1 MRFMLTEE
9 EREYIQDQLYIDL
22 GGVGAVR
29 ANLSSA
35 LPNYLQLQLP
45 EGLLPGLLIA
55 KAIDLCIEDG
65 YNSQPPTLY
74 NFLRTLLPH
83 DGRVSRVLTR
93 LNAPPPAATVALV
106 DAFDAVLLDTRLPF
120 LGRQSAR
127 NYLRALLQA
136 SPRQP
141 IVVINGRDDSGKTY
155 TTELIRHARRYH
167 TSVLLCHVEIGE
179 KEGASAGPH
188 ELASDIITQLGGN
201 VSDLPAR
208 NITNLE
214 RWAKDLANWIV
225 NTAEKWPRSWIVL
238 DGFNNDEVRP
248 DTRRLIV
255 HLASAMI
262 KGAALAKHR
271 LILIDYDH
279 TTLTVQPGMIAV
291 DVTEGIKKALVQTF
305 LTQIVAQSGKAL
317 DPVQLFERVTR
328 DFAEDPITDL
338 PALARLLNEMI
349 AIVA

>member
-1 MRFMLTEE
+1 MLTED
-9 EREYIQDQLYIDL
+9 EREYIQDQLFIDL
-22 GGVGAVR
+22 GGAGAVR
-29 ANLSSA
+29 ANLLGA
-35 LPNYLQLQLP
+35 LPTHLQLQLA
-45 EGLLPGLLIA
+45 EGLLPGPLITR
-55 KAIDLCIEDG
+55 AIDICIEDG
-65 YNSQPPTLY
+65 YNSQPPVLCR
-74 NFLRTLLPH
+74 FLRTLLPNN
-83 DGRVSRVLTR
+83 GRLAPVLVR
-93 LNAPPPAATVALV
+93 LKGPPPAATVALV

-127 NYLRALLQA
+127 NYLRALMQA

-141 IVVINGRDDSGKTY
+141 IVVINGRSDSGKTY

-167 TSVLLCHVEIGE
+167 TNVLLCHVEVCE
-179 KEGASAGPH
+179 EEGASAGPR

-201 VSDLPAR
+201 VNDVPER
-208 NITNLE
+208 NVTNLE

-238 DGFNNDEVRP
+238 DGFNNSEVRS

-255 HLASAMI
+255 HLANAMV

-279 TTLTVQPGMIAV
+279 TTLTVQPGMVAA

-305 LTQIVAQSGKAL
+305 LTQLVQQSGKPL
-317 DPVQLFERVTR
+317 DPLQLFERVTR
-328 DFAEDPITDL
+328 DFAEDPIHDL
-338 PALARLLNEMI
+338 PELGRRLNEMI